1 MMERRAKERLIGAS
15 ILVVLIVLIVPE
27 LLSGPKPAAPV
38 AEPQRLPAVTSTSTP
53 EPTRTVTVDLATS
66 KAPAQNDTEADAAP
80 PAPAS
85 VAAASAA
92 AASAPPPAT
101 PSVPQQQPGPPQPS
115 QPSQPQQLQPPVSGG
130 NPVPTSAAAPRAAV
144 RPQPPPHAPVESAA
158 PPPISKA
165 GSGHSEASHGSGWSV
180 QLGSFASR
188 ANADNLVRQLKGQG
202 FAVYVV
208 SGGSGAATRHRVRVG
223 PLPDRDAAERT
234 AAKLKT
240 LGHASSL
247 MSPGA

>member
-38 AEPQRLPAVTSTSTP
+38 AEPQRLPAAASTP

-66 KAPAQNDTEADAAP
+66 KAPAQNDPEADAAS
-80 PAPAS
+80 PAPPPM
-85 VAAASAA
+85 AASA
-92 AASAPPPAT
+92 AASAPPT
-101 PSVPQQQPGPPQPS
+101 PSVQP
-115 QPSQPQQLQPPVSGG
+115 QPPVSGG
-130 NPVPTSAAAPRAAV
+130 NSVPASATAPPPAV
-144 RPQPPPHAPVESAA
+144 RPPSPRAPVESAA

-165 GSGHSEASHGSGWSV
+165 GSGHGDASHGSGWSV

-188 ANADNLVRQLKGQG
+188 VNADNLVRQLKGQG
-202 FAVYVV
+202 FAVYVL

-234 AAKLKT
+234 AAKLKA

>member
-27 LLSGPKPAAPV
+27 LLSGPKPAAPA
-38 AEPQRLPAVTSTSTP
+38 AEAPRLPAAASTP
-53 EPTRTVTVDLATS
+53 EPTRTVTVDLTTS
-66 KAPAQNDTEADAAP
+66 KAPAQNDTET
-80 PAPAS
+80 
-85 VAAASAA
+85 AA
-92 AASAPPPAT
+92 AASPSPPPPPPAATGPQGATT
-101 PSVPQQQPGPPQPS
+101 PAASVPAASNAPS
-115 QPSQPQQLQPPVSGG
+115 QASEAPPF
-130 NPVPTSAAAPRAAV
+130 
-144 RPQPPPHAPVESAA
+144 RPAQPPPAVESAA

-165 GSGHSEASHGSGWSV
+165 GSGRGDASHGSGWSV

-202 FAVYVV
+202 FAVYVL

>member
-27 LLSGPKPAAPV
+27 LLSGPKPVAPV
-38 AEPQRLPAVTSTSTP
+38 AEPQRLPAATSTSTP

-80 PAPAS
+80 PASPPM
-85 VAAASAA
+85 AASA
-92 AASAPPPAT
+92 AASAPPA
-101 PSVPQQQPGPPQPS
+101 PSVQQQP
-115 QPSQPQQLQPPVSGG
+115 QPSQPQQLQPPLSGG
-130 NPVPTSAAAPRAAV
+130 NSGPASAAAPPAAV
-144 RPQPPPHAPVESAA
+144 RLPPPRAPVESAA

-165 GSGHSEASHGSGWSV
+165 GSGRGDGSHGSGWSV

-208 SGGSGAATRHRVRVG
+208 SGGSGTATRHRVRVG